1 MPSFHCSAILF
12 DLDGVL
18 LDSTRVVADQYT
30 RWALENGIDPAE
42 VMKAAH
48 GVRTLEVVQR
58 VAPHL
63 DAVAET
69 RKIEDREAVADGIV
83 AIPGAVA
90 LLNTIPRVRWCVVT
104 SGTRFLATTRM
115 RKFGI
120 PIPDILVTADDVS
133 HGKPDP
139 EPYRRGAEL
148 LKANPADCVVF
159 EDAPAG
165 IRSAHGAG
173 MKVISMPSTYPAAD
187 LHEADVI
194 VPGLASI
201 QVSLDGAGPQGMLV
215 VSWK

>member
-1 MPSFHCSAILF
+1 MPSFRCSAILF

-18 LDSTRVVADQYT
+18 LDSTRAVAEQYT

-69 RKIEDREAVADGIV
+69 KKIEDREVLADGIV
-83 AIPGAVA
+83 AIQGAVA
-90 LLNTIPRVRWCVVT
+90 LLNTIPRGRWCVVT
-104 SGTRFLATTRM
+104 SGTRYLATTRM
-115 RKFGI
+115 GKFGI
-120 PIPDILVTADDVS
+120 SIPDILVTADDVS

-165 IRSAHGAG
+165 IRSAHAAG
-173 MKVISMPSTYPAAD
+173 MKVISMPSTYPAAE

-201 QVSLDGAGPQGMLV
+201 KVSLDGAGPQGTLV